1 MDERDQRMLVPF
13 IFKMSEAKAI
23 GTLDSLKMLSRG
35 EK

>member
-13 IFKMSEAKAI
+13 ILQMSEAKAI